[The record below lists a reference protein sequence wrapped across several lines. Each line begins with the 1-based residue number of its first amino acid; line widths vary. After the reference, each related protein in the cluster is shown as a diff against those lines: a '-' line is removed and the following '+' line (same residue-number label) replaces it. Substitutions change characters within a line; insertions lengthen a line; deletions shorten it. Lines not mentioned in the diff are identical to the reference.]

1 MAGAYRLVRIVS
13 AVCVLAVP
21 AVALRQQTTAGI
33 AGVARDASGGVLP
46 GVSVEAG
53 SPVLIERVRTV
64 TTDGDGRYNIVD
76 LPPGRYTVTF
86 TLPGFSTV
94 KNEGVDI
101 TAGFTA
107 TINADLRVG
116 ALEETITVSGAAPV
130 VDTPNVRRQVVA
142 PRDVLDALPTS
153 TKSIYTL
160 VA

>member
-1 MAGAYRLVRIVS
+1 MVRASWLIRILTAVS
-13 AVCVLAVP
+13 MLAAP
-21 AVALRQQTTAGI
+21 AAALAQQTTAGI
-33 AGVARDASGGVLP
+33 TGVARDASGGVLP
-46 GVSVEAG
+46 GVSVEAT

-116 ALEETITVSGAAPV
+116 ALEETITVSGAAP
-130 VDTPNVRRQVVA
+130 
-142 PRDVLDALPTS
+142 
-153 TKSIYTL
+153 
-160 VA
+160 